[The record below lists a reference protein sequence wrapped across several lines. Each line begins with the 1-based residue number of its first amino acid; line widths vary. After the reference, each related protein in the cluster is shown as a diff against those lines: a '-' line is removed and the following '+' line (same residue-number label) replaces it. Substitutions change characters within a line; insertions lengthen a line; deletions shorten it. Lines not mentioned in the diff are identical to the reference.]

1 MHSDGQKVKAFI
13 VTYIVFMLLSLNTLL
28 NRQNLNQ
35 NEKLYEVCGKGN
47 INKVKSVLDQ
57 NPPPDVNWKC
67 PVS

>member
-1 MHSDGQKVKAFI
+1 
-13 VTYIVFMLLSLNTLL
+13 MLLGLNTLL

-47 INKVKSVLDQ
+47 INRVKSVLDQ
-57 NPPPDVNWKC
+57 KPPPDVNWKC